1 MSNTF
6 QRQIVTIMEEMAT
19 SVLTEM
25 SKGVEGSATLC
36 IEMSGSH
43 ENKGSKVIF
52 PVVQSE
58 TRMAQLASVIELLA
72 QEAVNKI
79 CDLALEDS
87 AVLRLEVTRSQKEI
101 GALKRK
107 LELMEKELRT
117 LQGGAAGERSLK
129 AHSVGVQDACELRA
143 TEIELPHSAV
153 VHLCGDA
160 VPTVVGEDIAPL
172 QHVSMMTEPPDVED
186 GIESIIIKEER
197 LEEDL
202 ESRHLEGR
210 LDISKE
216 GEENEFPALIRIYK
230 TEDRL
235 QLSKQGIPAVA
246 HQNCVEAKG
255 QPMPGGPDKNWNLLS
270 GMDGITEQLI
280 LWRGANESLFTGK
293 RNAAVKGFEIFIKE
307 MGLEGKVT
315 VAFMKKKW
323 ENLKQK
329 YKELKSLPI
338 GRSTEGGEM
347 TAATWKWYGAMNKVL
362 GSGHSITPLAVG
374 SPSAPVGTVVPF
386 PSEERAAGSC
396 FSPTTASTSSSTVP
410 EAPSSSPPL
419 KRAKKEPEWL
429 LAIKELE
436 RREEARDVREAEWER
451 VMMEREERRER
462 EMMEREERREREMME
477 REERRDREMRGR
489 EERLVRESRDRENR
503 RTREAAAREAR
514 FLHVMD
520 FLLKK

>member
-216 GEENEFPALIRIYK
+216 
-230 TEDRL
+230 
-235 QLSKQGIPAVA
+235 GIPAVA